1 MGLLDSLLKMAVS
14 APKATQS
21 NQNAVTSIMDVL
33 INNPQSGGLDGVIG
47 NLTKGGLGNVVDS
60 WISTGKNKSVSTS
73 KLNNALGSDVISQ
86 VASKLGVSNTAALGM
101 IAKFLPTVR
110 PSDDS
115 G

>member
-1 MGLLDSLLKMAVS
+1 MGLLNSLLKMTVS

-33 INNPQSGGLDGVIG
+33 INNNQTGGLDGIIG

-101 IAKFLPTVR
+101 IAKF
-110 PSDDS
+110 
-115 G
+115 